1 MCSIMY
7 VVDPVVLK
15 RKRQKFAG
23 DPNAHL
29 LRHLQAPMQDIAS
42 KFLTC
47 HLFGWMGLYY
57 IILSIVHFSNI
68 YGLVMSTYT
77 GKVDISPD

>member
-1 MCSIMY
+1 MY
-7 VVDPVVLK
+7 VVDPVLLK

-42 KFLTC
+42 KFFLTSSWVDGSLLC
-47 HLFGWMGLYY
+47 Y
-57 IILSIVHFSNI
+57 IMPFSNTYI
-68 YGLVMSTYT
+68 SVLVISQSTNH
-77 GKVDISPD
+77 DNFLFISFY

>member
-1 MCSIMY
+1 MY

-42 KFLTC
+42 KFFLTSSWVD
-47 HLFGWMGLYY
+47 GSMS
-57 IILSIVHFSNI
+57 ILCSVYHMTHFSNM
-68 YGLVMSTYT
+68 YV
-77 GKVDISPD
+77 K